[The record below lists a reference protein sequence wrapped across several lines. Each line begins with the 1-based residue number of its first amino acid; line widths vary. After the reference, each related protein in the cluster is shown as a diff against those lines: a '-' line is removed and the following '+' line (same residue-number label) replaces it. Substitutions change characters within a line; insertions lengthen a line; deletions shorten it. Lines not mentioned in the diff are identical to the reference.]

1 MWTNWFETM
10 QTLRVAHS
18 LWCGAVVILIFW
30 WTQNSC
36 QIANNLLLEFP
47 FTVPSQPR
55 NVTVHEV
62 TANSIRISWHAPEK
76 PNGPNLIY
84 RIYYTF
90 LNQTLLAMPK
100 NDPDN
105 GMRSESGIHYYTL
118 RKLSKYATLTQTHT

>member
-1 MWTNWFETM
+1 M
-10 QTLRVAHS
+10 
-18 LWCGAVVILIFW
+18 
-30 WTQNSC
+30 
-36 QIANNLLLEFP
+36 
-47 FTVPSQPR
+47 
-55 NVTVHEV
+55 HEV

>member
-1 MWTNWFETM
+1 M
-10 QTLRVAHS
+10 QQKKTCLNLEVAYCVVCGFFLLNATLKLHLNV
-18 LWCGAVVILIFW
+18 
-30 WTQNSC
+30 NSH
-36 QIANNLLLEFP
+36 NNLSLSFLSLDV
-47 FTVPSQPR
+47 VPSQPR
-55 NVTVHEV
+55 NVTVHDV
-62 TANSIRISWHAPEK
+62 SPSSIKISWLEPEK

-118 RKLSKYATLTQTHT
+118 KRLSRFHFIRP